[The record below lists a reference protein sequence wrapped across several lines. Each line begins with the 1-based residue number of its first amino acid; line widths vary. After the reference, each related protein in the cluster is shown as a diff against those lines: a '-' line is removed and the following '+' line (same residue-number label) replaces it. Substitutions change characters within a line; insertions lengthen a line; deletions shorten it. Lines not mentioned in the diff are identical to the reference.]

1 MKIPGHIN
9 PNKTFFILKS
19 LIYSML
25 KKEANKQK
33 TFNKI
38 CKEIQEIKIQGASNV
53 AKAALRAYA
62 LILTKASK
70 KKLLSLRPTEPMMHH
85 ALDLAEKGI
94 SKKQILEHF
103 KLAQKSIN
111 KHVFNLIKNNSVIFT
126 HCHSTNVTHSLIYA
140 RKQGKKF
147 EIYNTETRPL
157 YQGRKTA
164 KELSKNHIK
173 VTLFVDSAVGV
184 ALSREMNTKKVDMVL
199 LGADAITSKGAINKI
214 GSETIAILAKQNK
227 IPVYIVADS
236 WKISKHSV
244 PIEQR
249 KINEVW
255 DKAPHSVKI
264 KNPSFEF
271 IPKKLITGII
281 TEKGLSKWIK

>member
-1 MKIPGHIN
+1 MKKSDK
-9 PNKTFFILKS
+9 NKLKD
-19 LIYSML
+19 
-25 KKEANKQK
+25 QK

-38 CKEIQEIKIQGASNV
+38 CKQIQEIKIQGASNV
-53 AKAALRAYA
+53 AKAALKAYF
-62 LILTKASK
+62 LKPTKASK

-85 ALDLAEKGI
+85 ALDLAEK
-94 SKKQILEHF
+94 KVPKNQILKHF
-103 KLAQKSIN
+103 NEVQESIN
-111 KHVFNLIKNNSVIFT
+111 QHLFKLIKNNDTIFT
-126 HCHSTNVTHSLIYA
+126 HCHSTNVTKALIYA
-140 RKQGKKF
+140 RKHGKKF

-184 ALSREMNTKKVDMVL
+184 ALSKEMKTKKVNLVL
-199 LGADAITSKGAINKI
+199 LGADAITKKGAINKI

-227 IPVYIVADS
+227 IPVYIIADS
-236 WKISKHSV
+236 WKYSKAPV

-255 DKAPHSVKI
+255 DKAPHNIKI
-264 KNPSFEF
+264 KNPAFEF

-281 TEKGLSKWIK
+281 TEKGLKKWIK